1 MTEEKAVET
10 FHFDGVEYSF
20 DDIGS
25 KGKYIIEIIQELQK
39 ESNSIKKELDK
50 VTVSLQA
57 FSDLLKTE
65 LPKTDEEEEYEVEE
79 EEA

>member
-1 MTEEKAVET
+1 MTEETAET

-39 ESNSIKKELDK
+39 ESNTIKKELDK

-65 LPKTDEEEEYEVEE
+65 LPKTDEEEYEVEE
-79 EEA
+79 EEEA